1 MDMIPELKPEIVEEP
16 AAAPVL
22 EAEPVTEIPTF
33 EAVPTLELTPKEPEP
48 PAPEA
53 GPDYSMLTEAEQKV
67 VHDFAKKID
76 IRNPN
81 LSLEYGAGAQKNVAD
96 FSDAAL
102 AAVRT
107 KDLGEVGDMI
117 TSLVVELKGFDAD
130 EERKGFLGLFKK
142 AGTGIETLKA
152 RYNKAEVNV
161 NQIAHELENHQRVLM
176 KDVVILDQ
184 MYDKNLDYYKQ
195 LTMYIL
201 AGKEKLALERSTT
214 LVELR
219 AKAEKSGLAEDA
231 QRANDYD
238 ALCLRFEKKLHDLEL
253 TRMVSIQMGPQI
265 RLLQNN
271 DTLMSE
277 KIQTSLVNTIPLWKS
292 QMVLAL
298 GMSHSQ
304 QALEAQQAVTDMT
317 NELLKKNADKLKIAT
332 VETAK
337 ESERAIVD
345 IETLQHTNETL
356 ISTLDEVLQIQTE
369 GKQKRAAAE
378 QELRKIEGQLKQ
390 KLLETRSVTR
400 G

>member
-1 MDMIPELKPEIVEEP
+1 MPNETVPELNFDSKV
-16 AAAPVL
+16 PVM
-22 EAEPVTEIPTF
+22 ETKTKEKVQDVPTF
-33 EAVPTLELTPKEPEP
+33 ETVPTLELTKPEEK

-53 GPDYSMLTEAEQKV
+53 GPDYSMLTEEEQKV
-67 VHDFAKKID
+67 VHEFAQKID
-76 IRNPN
+76 ITNPN

-117 TSLVVELKGFDAD
+117 GALVVELKGFDT
-130 EERKGFLGLFKK
+130 EEDKKGFLGLFKK
-142 AGTGIETLKA
+142 TSNKIEALKA

-161 NQIAHELENHQRVLM
+161 DKISHQLEEHQRTLM
-176 KDVVILDQ
+176 KDVVVLDQ

-201 AGKEKLALERSTT
+201 AGKEKLAQERNTT

-219 AKAEKSGLAEDA
+219 QKAEQTGLAEDA

-277 KIQTSLVNTIPLWKS
+277 KIQSSLVNTIPLWKS

-298 GMSHSQ
+298 GINHSQ
-304 QALEAQQAVTDMT
+304 QAMEAQHAVTEMT
-317 NELLKKNADKLKIAT
+317 NELLKKNADKLKMAT

-345 IETLQHTNETL
+345 IETLQHTNQQL

-369 GKQKRAAAE
+369 GRQKRANAE
-378 QELRKIEGQLKQ
+378 KELRKIEGELKQ
-390 KLLETRSVTR
+390 KLLETRQINN
-400 G
+400 

>member
-1 MDMIPELKPEIVEEP
+1 MDYTPEMKAE
-16 AAAPVL
+16 AAAK
-22 EAEPVTEIPTF
+22 EAETLVKEAEKAAEIPSL
-33 EAVPTLELTPKEPEP
+33 EPVPTLELTPVEPEP
-48 PAPEA
+48 PVPEA

-67 VHDFAKKID
+67 VHDFAQKID
-76 IRNPN
+76 ITNPN

-102 AAVRT
+102 SAVRT

-117 TSLVVELKGFDAD
+117 SSLVVELKGFDAD

-152 RYNKAEVNV
+152 KYSKAEVNV
-161 NQIAHELENHQRVLM
+161 DKISHQLEEHQRTLM

-201 AGKEKLALERSTT
+201 AGKEKLAQERATT

-219 AKAEKSGLAEDA
+219 QKAERTGLAEDA

-238 ALCLRFEKKLHDLEL
+238 AMCLRFEKKLHDLEL
-253 TRMVSIQMGPQI
+253 TRMVSIQMAPQI

-304 QALEAQQAVTDMT
+304 QAMEAQKAVTDMT
-317 NELLKKNADKLKIAT
+317 NELLKKNADKLKMAT

-345 IETLQHTNETL
+345 IETLQHTNQQL

-369 GKQKRAAAE
+369 GRQKRATAE
-378 QELRKIEGQLKQ
+378 AELRKIEGQLKQ
-390 KLLETRSVTR
+390 KLLETRKLSD
-400 G
+400 

>member
-1 MDMIPELKPEIVEEP
+1 M
-16 AAAPVL
+16 
-22 EAEPVTEIPTF
+22 EAEKVAEIPSL
-33 EAVPTLELTPKEPEP
+33 EPVPTLELTPAEPEP
-48 PAPEA
+48 PVPEA

-67 VHDFAKKID
+67 VHDFAQKID
-76 IRNPN
+76 ITNPN

-102 AAVRT
+102 SAVRT

-117 TSLVVELKGFDAD
+117 SSLVVELKGFDAD

-152 RYNKAEVNV
+152 KYSKAEVNV
-161 NQIAHELENHQRVLM
+161 DKISHQLEEHQRTLM

-201 AGKEKLALERSTT
+201 AGKEKLAQERSTT

-219 AKAEKSGLAEDA
+219 QKAERTGLAEDA

-238 ALCLRFEKKLHDLEL
+238 AMCLRFEKKLHDLEL

-277 KIQTSLVNTIPLWKS
+277 KIQSSLVNTIPLWKS

-304 QALEAQQAVTDMT
+304 QAMEAQKAVTDMT
-317 NELLKKNADKLKIAT
+317 NELLKKNADKLKMAT

-345 IETLQHTNETL
+345 IETLQHTNQQL

-369 GKQKRAAAE
+369 GRQKRASAE
-378 QELRKIEGQLKQ
+378 AELRKIEGQLKQ
-390 KLLETRSVTR
+390 KLLETRKLSD
-400 G
+400 